1 MKDYTLNRLQELSSE
16 IELLLEERQ
25 KQLKK
30 LKQLDS
36 RIKEISVII
45 PELQSILDK
54 ASSDDEQKN

>member
-1 MKDYTLNRLQELSSE
+1 MKEYIIKRLQELSAE

-25 KQLKK
+25 TQLKR

-36 RIKEISVII
+36 NIKELSVVI